1 MQRHVSRVVWLVG
14 LAWLMTTSQAH
25 ADKMT
30 DAEELFR
37 RAKTLMAERKHRD
50 ACPLLEE
57 SQKLDPQM
65 GTLLNL
71 AICHENVGKV
81 ASAWGEFRAV
91 EQQARAANREDRVK
105 LARER
110 AAKLEPRLS
119 RLKIVV
125 PSDAKVAGL
134 VVKIDGEAK
143 GEPLWAGVAVD
154 PGTRTVEASA
164 PGKKAV
170 ALEVKVD
177 DEGAVVPVTIPKL
190 EDEVVAKPNPIPDL
204 GDGADAAR
212 DEEFAANRS
221 RKTTGFVIGGIGV
234 ATMAAGGVFGVL
246 ALVNDSDA
254 AAACPQ
260 PCVAG
265 SNPARTADDTT
276 DRALVFANVANVVIP
291 IGLVAA
297 AIGGYMILTAGP
309 TEKPAARAFLSPRP
323 GGASFGVSF

>member
-1 MQRHVSRVVWLVG
+1 MQRHVSRIVWLVCA
-14 LAWLMTTSQAH
+14 AWLLTASLAH
-25 ADKMT
+25 ADKLT

-37 RAKTLMAERKHRD
+37 RAKGLMAENKHRE

-71 AICHENVGKV
+71 AICHENIGKI

-91 EQQARAANREDRVK
+91 EQLARAANREDRVK

-110 AAKLEPRLS
+110 AAKLEPRLT
-119 RLKIVV
+119 RLKIIV
-125 PSDAKVAGL
+125 PPEAKVTGL
-134 VVKIDGEAK
+134 VVKVDGETK
-143 GEPLWAGVAVD
+143 GEPLWSGVAVD

-164 PGKKAV
+164 PGKKPSS
-170 ALEVKVD
+170 LEVKVD
-177 DEGAVVPVTIPKL
+177 DEGAVVPVTIPTL
-190 EDEVVAKPNPIPDL
+190 EDEPVAKPTPTQDPDE
-204 GDGADAAR
+204 GDHAR
-212 DEEFAANRS
+212 GEEYAANRS
-221 RKTTGFVIGGIGV
+221 RKTTGIIVGGIGV

-246 ALVNDSDA
+246 AILSDGDA
-254 AAACPQ
+254 VAACPQ

-265 SNPARTADDTT
+265 SRQAMTADDTT

-297 AIGGYMILTAGP
+297 AIGGYLFLSAGP
-309 TEKPAARAFLSPRP
+309 TEKPTARALLAPRP
-323 GGASFGVSF
+323 GGASLRVSF